1 MSKSYKYAFFDVDE
15 TVVSFKTMFKF
26 LEFFYN
32 EINPLEGQ
40 LIFNQYMLKIKND
53 WKNGRPREEIN
64 QEYYRIFSS
73 VDSCKFQ
80 SIVEKWYEI
89 TKKLMGESFFIN
101 PIIDEINILKKS
113 NTKLVFVSGSIA
125 KLIELIARDLRVD
138 YVLATRIREENGI
151 LTGEIIPPQTIGDGK
166 AVVVEKFMKLHNV
179 ESNECIAY
187 GDHISDFQMLSCVS
201 DGVIVSKDKE
211 TISSAKLRG
220 WRIIDNY

>member
-64 QEYYRIFSS
+64 QEYYR
-73 VDSCKFQ
+73 
-80 SIVEKWYEI
+80 
-89 TKKLMGESFFIN
+89 N